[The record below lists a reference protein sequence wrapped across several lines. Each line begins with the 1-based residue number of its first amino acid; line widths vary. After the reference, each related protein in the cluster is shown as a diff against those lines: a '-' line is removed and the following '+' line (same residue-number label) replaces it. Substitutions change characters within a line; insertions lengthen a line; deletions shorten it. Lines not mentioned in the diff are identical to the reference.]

1 MSTSGPILYKYK
13 YVIVL
18 KWIWEFFSCE
28 SYKKTKGNS
37 RTSRYLNWYRPS
49 VIHVDR
55 LLAYRVSDRPKS
67 LYLFTKEDCQ
77 AALLAVK
84 VEPIKLRDKERKVEA
99 RIEFMRRQKE
109 VNKKLRQMLNMPEKD
124 DY

>member
-1 MSTSGPILYKYK
+1 M
-13 YVIVL
+13 
-18 KWIWEFFSCE
+18 
-28 SYKKTKGNS
+28 
-37 RTSRYLNWYRPS
+37 
-49 VIHVDR
+49 IHVDR
-55 LLAYRVSDRPKS
+55 LLAYRGSDRPKS
-67 LYLFTKEDCQ
+67 LYLYTKEDCQ

>member
-1 MSTSGPILYKYK
+1 M
-13 YVIVL
+13 
-18 KWIWEFFSCE
+18 
-28 SYKKTKGNS
+28 
-37 RTSRYLNWYRPS
+37 
-49 VIHVDR
+49 IHVDR

-67 LYLFTKEDCQ
+67 PYLFTKEDCQ

-99 RIEFMRRQKE
+99 GIEFMRRQKE
-109 VNKKLRQMLNMPEKD
+109 VNKKLRQMLNMFGKD